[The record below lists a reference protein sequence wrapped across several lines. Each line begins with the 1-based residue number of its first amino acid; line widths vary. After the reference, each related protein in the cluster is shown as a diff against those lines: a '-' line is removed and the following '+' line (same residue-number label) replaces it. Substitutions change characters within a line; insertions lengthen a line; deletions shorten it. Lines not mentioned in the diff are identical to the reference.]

1 MHGEE
6 SREDFRV
13 SRPFSMVTSGV
24 CYIEGVTIEGN
35 IAEIRTR
42 IAAAAERAGRK
53 ADNVKLI
60 AVSKTHRAEAIR
72 AAAAAGATCFGENK
86 VQEGETKIV
95 ELGRGFAE
103 WHLIGHLQS
112 NKARKAVQ
120 FFDVVHT
127 VDSIELA
134 TRLERICV
142 EEGRDSLTV
151 LVQVNVSGDPRSGVA
166 AAELAELAEFLHS
179 CERLKFAG
187 LMTLPPFFDDPEKAR
202 PYFQQLRRLGDELAS
217 KHLFASGRFELSMG
231 MTNDFEVAI
240 EEGATMVRVGTAIFG
255 EREYGASV

>member
-1 MHGEE
+1 MYGKNGYGV
-6 SREDFRV
+6 FRIFPALFGCF
-13 SRPFSMVTSGV
+13 RV
-24 CYIEGVTIEGN
+24 CYIGSVTIAEN
-35 IAEIRTR
+35 IAEIRRR
-42 IAAAAERAGRK
+42 IEAAAERAGRK
-53 ADNVKLI
+53 ADEVKLI
-60 AVSKTHRAEAIR
+60 AVSKTHPAEAIR
-72 AAAAAGATCFGENK
+72 AAAAVSVASFGENK

-95 ELGRGFAE
+95 ELGRSFAE

-127 VDSIELA
+127 VDSIDLA
-134 TRLERICV
+134 NRLERICV
-142 EEGRDSLTV
+142 EEGRDRLTV

-166 AAELAELAEFLHS
+166 SADLAKLAELLHS
-179 CERLKFAG
+179 CERLRFAG

-202 PYFQQLRRLGDELAS
+202 PYFQELRRLGDKIAS
-217 KHLFASGRFELSMG
+217 KHLFHTERFELSMG

-255 EREYGASV
+255 EREYGVSI